1 MNKRFISR
9 EQIMNEFGYDVEE
22 YNEIWGED
30 IVGSF
35 LYEEEQ
41 ISLDLRND
49 GKFVYHEVLFR
60 KVFDSVREFEEWCFQ
75 DVRVH

>member
-1 MNKRFISR
+1 MEKVFMSR
-9 EQIMNEFGYDVEE
+9 ERIMDEFSYDVEE

-35 LYEEEQ
+35 LYEDEQ

-49 GKFVYHEVLFR
+49 GKFVYHEYLVR
-60 KVFDSVREFEEWCFQ
+60 KVFDSVREFEEWFF
-75 DVRVH
+75 